1 MTGLDTIPHEILER
15 IAFISATDT
24 LVGPPSS
31 LVTLLTANRHIHARL
46 SFTSNQYLYARIF
59 SAKFDVGES
68 SRRFIDPSSPTILA
82 HELIRR
88 FRVLN
93 RIRAKID
100 SGARPGSA
108 DDGDSVHE
116 LLFHAYLMMLEN
128 AGKNERQLRDY
139 ARMGD
144 WLRGYLFDE
153 HLPSRPRLLHQV
165 DWPPHN
171 DHTSLAMWLFWFL
184 LRPDDYAIDDD
195 STWNVLNVL
204 KVYALGAHKY
214 PLTDPS
220 WVDFRPDSPQPPTHT
235 VHYSNRVQ
243 YPLTDPSWVGFRPDS
258 PQPQPPTHTVHY
270 SGEHQL
276 KTPPL
281 ATPAILSFL
290 TLVNLKAK
298 LIDFSSHLEV
308 PTKPESNEWEY
319 ELGRCLSLSRPE
331 FDNGLTQS
339 FRPGSVEGTWEGIFT
354 YTEFTAYAALL
365 QGAPP
370 PILQKSV
377 IVRHRQT
384 WKLREHHFVVGT
396 GPVVDIAADAVPL
409 SAGDPL
415 RAYFPT
421 GTHIVETRDGL
432 EVRDPNRPTEL
443 RYYRSER
450 LPTPDTPDDDSQATA
465 LVQDIIITGEGH
477 SAWGQFNLVGRVRP
491 CDGFISLC
499 KEYVRAS
506 FSPTPTTL
514 FLATPIL
521 HPLIADPL
529 QPRSLSLNQVDHD
542 RGKWIYRGYL
552 VGNINSNL
560 AGRWRDTLSPAE
572 VPGYEGCFLM
582 TRRR

>member
-1 MTGLDTIPHEILER
+1 MKLDTVPQEILER

-24 LVGPPSS
+24 VVGPPST
-31 LVTLLTANRHIHARL
+31 LVTLLGANRQIHARL
-46 SFTSNQYLYARIF
+46 SFATNQYLYARIF
-59 SAKFDVGES
+59 ASKFDVGPP
-68 SRRFIDPSSPTILA
+68 SRRFTAHSSAGVLA
-82 HELIRR
+82 HELIHR
-88 FRVLN
+88 FRVLH
-93 RIRAKID
+93 RIRAKMD
-100 SGARPGSA
+100 AAARPGSA
-108 DDGDSVHE
+108 GDGDSVHE

-128 AGKNERQLRDY
+128 AGKNEQQLRDY
-139 ARMGD
+139 AKMGD
-144 WLRGYLFDE
+144 WLKGYLFEEKSLGRSRLTCHLE
-153 HLPSRPRLLHQV
+153 H
-165 DWPPHN
+165 WPPQN

-184 LRPDDYAIDDD
+184 LRPDDYTTDDD

-204 KVYALGAHKY
+204 KIYALGAHKY

-220 WVDFRPDSPQPPTHT
+220 WVNFLPESPRDSTHI
-235 VHYSNRVQ
+235 VHY
-243 YPLTDPSWVGFRPDS
+243 FE
-258 PQPQPPTHTVHY
+258 
-270 SGEHQL
+270 EHQF

-290 TLVNLKAK
+290 TLVNLKSK
-298 LIDFSSHLEV
+298 LIDFSAPLEI
-308 PTKPESNEWEY
+308 PMKSDNEWEY

-331 FDNGLTQS
+331 FDNGLTES

-384 WKLREHHFVVGT
+384 WKLREHHFVVGNGT
-396 GPVVDIAADAVPL
+396 PSSVSLPADNSRHAAPGLGVDSNANPL

-421 GTHIVETRDGL
+421 GTHIIETRDGL
-432 EVRDPNRPTEL
+432 EVRDPNRPAEL
-443 RYYRSER
+443 RYYRA
-450 LPTPDTPDDDSQATA
+450 PGPNIPAKDHDDGHDGPPAQ
-465 LVQDIIITGEGH
+465 VQDIIITGEGH

-499 KEYVRAS
+499 KEYV
-506 FSPTPTTL
+506 
-514 FLATPIL
+514 
-521 HPLIADPL
+521 
-529 QPRSLSLNQVDHD
+529 DHD

-560 AGRWRDTLSPAE
+560 AGRWRDTLSPAA

>member
-1 MTGLDTIPHEILER
+1 MIDTVPTEILER

-24 LVGPPSS
+24 LVGPPSTLMT
-31 LVTLLTANRHIHARL
+31 LVAANRQINARL

-59 SAKFDVGES
+59 AFKFDMGPS
-68 SRRFIDPSSPTILA
+68 SRRFTDQSSPAVLA
-82 HELIRR
+82 HELIHR
-88 FRVLN
+88 FRVLQRFRTN
-93 RIRAKID
+93 VD
-100 SGARPGSA
+100 SARPESA
-108 DDGDSVHE
+108 GNGDSVHE
-116 LLFHAYLMMLEN
+116 ALFQAYLMMLEN
-128 AGKNERQLRDY
+128 TGKNEQQLREY

-144 WLRGYLFDE
+144 WLRGYLFEE
-153 HLPSRPRLLHQV
+153 HFPVRSRLSTQV
-165 DWPPHN
+165 EHWPPHN

-184 LRPDDYAIDDD
+184 LRPDDYTTDDD

-204 KVYALGAHKY
+204 KIYALGAHKY

-220 WVDFRPDSPQPPTHT
+220 WVNFLPESPQDSTHI
-235 VHYSNRVQ
+235 VHYSE
-243 YPLTDPSWVGFRPDS
+243 
-258 PQPQPPTHTVHY
+258 
-270 SGEHQL
+270 EHHL
-276 KTPPL
+276 KISPL

-290 TLVNLKAK
+290 TLVNLKAR
-298 LIDFSSHLEV
+298 LIDFSSPLEM
-308 PTKPESNEWEY
+308 PIRAERNEWEY

-331 FDNGLTQS
+331 FGNGLTES
-339 FRPGSVEGTWEGIFT
+339 FRPGSIEGTWEGIFT

-384 WKLREHHFVVGT
+384 WRLREHHFMGN
-396 GPVVDIAADAVPL
+396 GPPLPGNNSGQTASGGSTAAEVDDDAHPL

-421 GTHIVETRDGL
+421 GTHIIETRDGL
-432 EVRDPNRPTEL
+432 EVRDPTRAADL
-443 RYYRSER
+443 RYRRATLGFDVPAKNENSAND
-450 LPTPDTPDDDSQATA
+450 DTNINIGPSQPPHQ
-465 LVQDIIITGEGH
+465 VHDIIITGEGH

-499 KEYVRAS
+499 KEY
-506 FSPTPTTL
+506 L
-514 FLATPIL
+514 
-521 HPLIADPL
+521 
-529 QPRSLSLNQVDHD
+529 DHD

-560 AGRWRDTLSPAE
+560 AGRWRDTLSPAA

>member
-1 MTGLDTIPHEILER
+1 MDAVRQHICLSPSPISTIYRGSMTGLDTIPHEILER

-31 LVTLLTANRHIHARL
+31 LVTLLAANRHIHARL
-46 SFTSNQYLYARIF
+46 SFASNQYLYARIF

-68 SRRFIDPSSPTILA
+68 SRRFIDPSSPTVLA
-82 HELIRR
+82 HELIHR

-93 RIRAKID
+93 RIRARID

-184 LRPDDYAIDDD
+184 LRPDDYEIDDD

-220 WVDFRPDSPQPPTHT
+220 WVDFRPDS
-235 VHYSNRVQ
+235 
-243 YPLTDPSWVGFRPDS
+243 
-258 PQPQPPTHTVHY
+258 PQPPTHTVHY

-308 PTKPESNEWEY
+308 PTKPDSNEWEY

-331 FDNGLTQS
+331 FDHGLTES

-396 GPVVDIAADAVPL
+396 GPVVDVPPDAVPL

-421 GTHIVETRDGL
+421 GTSIVETRDGL
-432 EVRDPNRPTEL
+432 EIRDPNRPTEL
-443 RYYRSER
+443 RYYRPAH
-450 LPTPDTPDDDSQATA
+450 LPTTNTLDDDSEATA

-499 KEYVRAS
+499 KEYV
-506 FSPTPTTL
+506 
-514 FLATPIL
+514 
-521 HPLIADPL
+521 
-529 QPRSLSLNQVDHD
+529 DHD

-560 AGRWRDTLSPAE
+560 AGRWRDTLSPAN
-572 VPGYEGCFLM
+572 VAGYEGCFLM

>member
-1 MTGLDTIPHEILER
+1 MPKLDTVPHEILER
-15 IAFISATDT
+15 IAFISATES
-24 LVGPPSS
+24 LLGPPST
-31 LVTLLTANRHIHARL
+31 LATLLGANRHIYACL
-46 SFTSNQYLYARIF
+46 SFASNHYLYARIF
-59 SAKFDVGES
+59 SSKFDVGPS
-68 SRRFIDPSSPTILA
+68 SRRFIDHSSPTILA
-82 HELIRR
+82 HELIHR

-93 RIRAKID
+93 RIRARID

-108 DDGDSVHE
+108 GDGDSVHE

-128 AGKNERQLRDY
+128 AGKNEQQLRDY
-139 ARMGD
+139 AKMGE
-144 WLRGYLFDE
+144 WLRDYLFEE
-153 HLPSRPRLLHQV
+153 HFSARPRLTTHV
-165 DWPPHN
+165 EHWPPHN
-171 DHTSLAMWLFWFL
+171 EHTSLAMWLFWFL
-184 LRPDDYAIDDD
+184 LRPDDYTMDDD

-204 KVYALGAHKY
+204 KIYALGAHKY

-220 WVDFRPDSPQPPTHT
+220 WVNFLPESPQPSTHI
-235 VHYSNRVQ
+235 VHYS
-243 YPLTDPSWVGFRPDS
+243 
-258 PQPQPPTHTVHY
+258 
-270 SGEHQL
+270 EAHQL

-298 LIDFSSHLEV
+298 LIDLSQSHLDI
-308 PTKPESNEWEY
+308 PLKAESNEWEY

-331 FDNGLTQS
+331 FDNGLTES

-384 WKLREHHFVVGT
+384 WKLREHHFVVST
-396 GPVVDIAADAVPL
+396 RSVPVDAAAVDSHGHPL

-421 GTHIVETRDGL
+421 GTHIIETRDGL

-443 RYYRSER
+443 RYYRS
-450 LPTPDTPDDDSQATA
+450 TMGSNVSSTNDKHNGNGQTQ
-465 LVQDIIITGEGH
+465 VQDIIITGEGH

-506 FSPTPTTL
+506 LRFPLHNSLPSHSKHFLDTYSFASFST
-514 FLATPIL
+514 
-521 HPLIADPL
+521 
-529 QPRSLSLNQVDHD
+529 NQVDHD

-552 VGNINSNL
+552 VGNINGNL
-560 AGRWRDTLSPAE
+560 AGRWRDTLSPAA

>member
-1 MTGLDTIPHEILER
+1 
-15 IAFISATDT
+15 
-24 LVGPPSS
+24 
-31 LVTLLTANRHIHARL
+31 
-46 SFTSNQYLYARIF
+46 
-59 SAKFDVGES
+59 
-68 SRRFIDPSSPTILA
+68 
-82 HELIRR
+82 
-88 FRVLN
+88 
-93 RIRAKID
+93 
-100 SGARPGSA
+100 
-108 DDGDSVHE
+108 VHE

-128 AGKNERQLRDY
+128 TGKNEQQLRDY
-139 ARMGD
+139 AKMGD
-144 WLRGYLFDE
+144 WLRGYLFEE
-153 HLPSRPRLLHQV
+153 HISARPRLTTHV
-165 DWPPHN
+165 EHWPPHN
-171 DHTSLAMWLFWFL
+171 EHTSLAMWLFWFL
-184 LRPDDYAIDDD
+184 LRPDDYTMDDD

-204 KVYALGAHKY
+204 KIYALGAHKY

-220 WVDFRPDSPQPPTHT
+220 WVNFLPESSQPSTHI
-235 VHYSNRVQ
+235 VHYS
-243 YPLTDPSWVGFRPDS
+243 
-258 PQPQPPTHTVHY
+258 
-270 SGEHQL
+270 EAHQL

-298 LIDFSSHLEV
+298 LIDFSQSHLDM
-308 PTKPESNEWEY
+308 PMKAESNEWEY

-331 FDNGLTQS
+331 FDNGLTES

-384 WKLREHHFVVGT
+384 WKLREHHFVVST
-396 GPVVDIAADAVPL
+396 RSVPVDAAAAVDSHGHPL

-421 GTHIVETRDGL
+421 GTHIIETRDGL

-443 RYYRSER
+443 RYYRSTMGSNVSSTNGKHDNE
-450 LPTPDTPDDDSQATA
+450 PQVQ
-465 LVQDIIITGEGH
+465 VQDIIITGEGH

-499 KEYVRAS
+499 KEYV
-506 FSPTPTTL
+506 
-514 FLATPIL
+514 
-521 HPLIADPL
+521 
-529 QPRSLSLNQVDHD
+529 DHD

-560 AGRWRDTLSPAE
+560 AGRWRDTLSPAA

>member
-1 MTGLDTIPHEILER
+1 MASLDTVPHEILER
-15 IAFISATDT
+15 IAFISATET
-24 LVGPPSS
+24 LLGPPSA
-31 LVTLLTANRHIHARL
+31 LVPLLAANRQIHSRL
-46 SFTSNQYLYARIF
+46 SFTSNKYLYARIF
-59 SAKFDVGES
+59 SSKFDVGPS
-68 SRRFIDPSSPTILA
+68 SRRFIDHSSPAVLA
-82 HELIRR
+82 RELIQR

-93 RIRAKID
+93 RIRARMD

-108 DDGDSVHE
+108 GNGDSVHE

-128 AGKNERQLRDY
+128 TGKNELQLRDY

-144 WLRGYLFDE
+144 WLRDYLFEE
-153 HLPSRPRLLHQV
+153 HFSSRPRLTTHV
-165 DWPPHN
+165 EHWPPHN
-171 DHTSLAMWLFWFL
+171 EHTSLAMWLFWFL
-184 LRPDDYAIDDD
+184 LRPDDYETDDD

-204 KVYALGAHKY
+204 KIYALGAHKY

-220 WVDFRPDSPQPPTHT
+220 WVNFLPESPQHATHI
-235 VHYSNRVQ
+235 VHYS
-243 YPLTDPSWVGFRPDS
+243 
-258 PQPQPPTHTVHY
+258 
-270 SGEHQL
+270 EAHQL

-298 LIDFSSHLEV
+298 LIDLSHLEI
-308 PTKPESNEWEY
+308 PMKAESNEWEY

-331 FDNGLTQS
+331 FDNGLTES
-339 FRPGSVEGTWEGIFT
+339 FRPGSIEGTWEGIFT

-377 IVRHRQT
+377 IVRHQQT
-384 WKLREHHFVVGT
+384 WKLREHHFVGST
-396 GPVVDIAADAVPL
+396 GSTPSPAVDASPDGHPL

-421 GTHIVETRDGL
+421 GTHIIETRDGL

-443 RYYRSER
+443 RYYRSAMG
-450 LPTPDTPDDDSQATA
+450 LNATQAQ
-465 LVQDIIITGEGH
+465 VQDIIITGEGH

-499 KEYVRAS
+499 KEYV
-506 FSPTPTTL
+506 
-514 FLATPIL
+514 
-521 HPLIADPL
+521 
-529 QPRSLSLNQVDHD
+529 DHD

-560 AGRWRDTLSPAE
+560 AGRWRDTLSPAA

>member
-1 MTGLDTIPHEILER
+1 MNLDTVPHEILER

-24 LVGPPSS
+24 LVGPPCT
-31 LVTLLTANRHIHARL
+31 LVTLLAANRQINARL

-59 SAKFDVGES
+59 VSKFDVG
-68 SRRFIDPSSPTILA
+68 PSSHRFTHHSSPAVLA
-82 HELIRR
+82 HELVHR
-88 FRVLN
+88 FRVLR
-93 RIRAKID
+93 RIRVRMD
-100 SGARPGSA
+100 SAARPGSA
-108 DDGDSVHE
+108 GDGDSVHE
-116 LLFHAYLMMLEN
+116 MLFHAYLMMLEN
-128 AGKNERQLRDY
+128 AGKNERQLREY
-139 ARMGD
+139 AKMGD
-144 WLRGYLFDE
+144 WLRGYLFEE
-153 HLPSRPRLLHQV
+153 HFPKAISSLIAPLEQ
-165 DWPPHN
+165 WPPQN

-184 LRPDDYAIDDD
+184 LKPDDYTTDDD

-204 KVYALGAHKY
+204 KIYALGAHKY

-220 WVDFRPDSPQPPTHT
+220 WVNFLPDSPPHSTPI
-235 VHYSNRVQ
+235 VHYSEAYQ
-243 YPLTDPSWVGFRPDS
+243 F
-258 PQPQPPTHTVHY
+258 
-270 SGEHQL
+270 

-290 TLVNLKAK
+290 TLVNLKSK
-298 LIDFSSHLEV
+298 PIDFSLPLET
-308 PTKPESNEWEY
+308 PIKPESNEWEY

-331 FDNGLTQS
+331 LDRGLTES

-384 WKLREHHFVVGT
+384 WKLREHHFV
-396 GPVVDIAADAVPL
+396 ADNGAINAVPL
-409 SAGDPL
+409 PTGSVQQPGPVGLGSNLGDSANPLSGGDPL

-421 GTHIVETRDGL
+421 GTHIIETREGL
-432 EVRDPNRPTEL
+432 EVRDPSRPAEL
-443 RYYRSER
+443 RYNRAIPGPHVPARESEGR
-450 LPTPDTPDDDSQATA
+450 DGQPQVQ
-465 LVQDIIITGEGH
+465 VQDIIITGEGH

-499 KEYVRAS
+499 KEYV
-506 FSPTPTTL
+506 
-514 FLATPIL
+514 
-521 HPLIADPL
+521 
-529 QPRSLSLNQVDHD
+529 DHD

-552 VGNINSNL
+552 VGNVNSNL
-560 AGRWRDTLSPAE
+560 AGRWRDTLSPAA

>member
-1 MTGLDTIPHEILER
+1 MNLDTVPQEILER

-24 LVGPPSS
+24 VVGPPSA
-31 LVTLLTANRHIHARL
+31 LVTLLVTNREINARL
-46 SFTSNQYLYARIF
+46 SFASNQYLYARIF
-59 SAKFDVGES
+59 SSKFDAGPS
-68 SRRFIDPSSPTILA
+68 SRRFTGHSTPAVLA
-82 HELIRR
+82 HELVHR
-88 FRVLN
+88 FRVLQ
-93 RIRAKID
+93 RIRAKMD
-100 SGARPGSA
+100 SAARPGSA
-108 DDGDSVHE
+108 GDGDSVHE

-128 AGKNERQLRDY
+128 AGKNEQQLRDY
-139 ARMGD
+139 AKMGD
-144 WLRGYLFDE
+144 WLRGYLFEERSPGRSRLTSHVE
-153 HLPSRPRLLHQV
+153 H
-165 DWPPHN
+165 WPPQN

-184 LRPDDYAIDDD
+184 LRPEDYTNDDD

-204 KVYALGAHKY
+204 KIYALGAHKY

-220 WVDFRPDSPQPPTHT
+220 WVNFLPESPEHATHI
-235 VHYSNRVQ
+235 VHYSE
-243 YPLTDPSWVGFRPDS
+243 
-258 PQPQPPTHTVHY
+258 
-270 SGEHQL
+270 EHQF

-290 TLVNLKAK
+290 TLVNLKSKA
-298 LIDFSSHLEV
+298 IDFPSHIELPV
-308 PTKPESNEWEY
+308 KAESNEWEC

-331 FDNGLTQS
+331 FDNGLTES

-396 GPVVDIAADAVPL
+396 GATSSVPVHSRQGPDLGIDGDVGHDNPL

-421 GTHIVETRDGL
+421 GTHLIETRDGL

-443 RYYRSER
+443 RYRRAPGLTRGKGDEHG
-450 LPTPDTPDDDSQATA
+450 DDVPPPAQ
-465 LVQDIIITGEGH
+465 VQDIIITGEGH

-499 KEYVRAS
+499 KEY
-506 FSPTPTTL
+506 
-514 FLATPIL
+514 I
-521 HPLIADPL
+521 
-529 QPRSLSLNQVDHD
+529 DHD

-560 AGRWRDTLSPAE
+560 AGRWRDTISPAA

>member
-1 MTGLDTIPHEILER
+1 MAKFDTVPHEILER

-24 LVGPPSS
+24 LLGPPST
-31 LVTLLTANRHIHARL
+31 LVTLLVANRRIHARL
-46 SFTSNQYLYARIF
+46 SFASNPYFYARVYH
-59 SAKFDVGES
+59 AKFDVCGS
-68 SRRFIDPSSPTILA
+68 FRRSEAQSSPAVLA
-82 HELIRR
+82 YELVHR
-88 FRVLN
+88 FRLLN
-93 RIRAKID
+93 RIRAKTD
-100 SGARPGSA
+100 AAARPGSA
-108 DDGDSVHE
+108 GDGDSVHE

-128 AGKNERQLRDY
+128 AGKNELQLRGY

-144 WLRGYLFDE
+144 WLRGYLFEDHLASSTRSRVTPHVE
-153 HLPSRPRLLHQV
+153 H
-165 DWPPHN
+165 WPPHN

-184 LRPDDYAIDDD
+184 LRPDDYAVDDD
-195 STWNVLNVL
+195 ATWNILNVL
-204 KVYALGAHKY
+204 KIYALGAHKY

-220 WVDFRPDSPQPPTHT
+220 WVDFLPESPQHSTHT
-235 VHYSNRVQ
+235 VRF
-243 YPLTDPSWVGFRPDS
+243 P
-258 PQPQPPTHTVHY
+258 
-270 SGEHQL
+270 EAHQL

-298 LIDFSSHLEV
+298 LIDFSSHLDLPV
-308 PTKPESNEWEY
+308 QPESNEWEY

-331 FDNGLTQS
+331 FGQVLTDS

-384 WKLREHHFVVGT
+384 WKLREHHFVKHGAT
-396 GPVVDIAADAVPL
+396 YRPPTPGDNLCDGGNSDGGIDNSHPL

-415 RAYFPT
+415 RAYLPT
-421 GTHIVETRDGL
+421 ESRILETSDGLKVHDPHHLTDVQYHRAATGLNERDGDTNESETR
-432 EVRDPNRPTEL
+432 
-443 RYYRSER
+443 
-450 LPTPDTPDDDSQATA
+450 
-465 LVQDIIITGEGH
+465 VQDIIITGEGH

-499 KEYVRAS
+499 KEY
-506 FSPTPTTL
+506 
-514 FLATPIL
+514 I
-521 HPLIADPL
+521 
-529 QPRSLSLNQVDHD
+529 DHD

-552 VGNINSNL
+552 VGNVNSNL
-560 AGRWRDTLSPAE
+560 AGRWRDTLSPAA

-582 TRRR
+582 TRRRDWNAPPPIAVKQ

>member
-1 MTGLDTIPHEILER
+1 MNLDTVPHEILER

-24 LVGPPSS
+24 LLGPPSA
-31 LVTLLTANRHIHARL
+31 LVTLLRANRQIHASL
-46 SFTSNQYLYARIF
+46 SFASNQYLYARIF
-59 SAKFDVGES
+59 SFKFDVGPLS
-68 SRRFIDPSSPTILA
+68 HGGNNGSSPAILA
-82 HELIRR
+82 HELIQR
-88 FRVLN
+88 FRILQ
-93 RIRAKID
+93 RIRAKMD
-100 SGARPGSA
+100 SAARPGTA
-108 DDGDSVHE
+108 EDGDSVHE
-116 LLFHAYLMMLEN
+116 LLLHAYLMMLEN
-128 AGKNERQLRDY
+128 AGKNEKQLRDY

-153 HLPSRPRLLHQV
+153 QYTARSKTTTHLEQ
-165 DWPPHN
+165 WPLHN

-184 LRPDDYAIDDD
+184 LRLDEYTTDDD
-195 STWNVLNVL
+195 STWNILNML
-204 KVYALGAHKY
+204 KIYALGAHKY

-220 WVDFRPDSPQPPTHT
+220 WVNFLPRSPPHT
-235 VHYSNRVQ
+235 TNIVHYS
-243 YPLTDPSWVGFRPDS
+243 
-258 PQPQPPTHTVHY
+258 
-270 SGEHQL
+270 EAHQL

-290 TLVNLKAK
+290 TLVNFKAK
-298 LIDFSSHLEV
+298 LIDFSS
-308 PTKPESNEWEY
+308 PPPIPIKPESHEWEY

-331 FDNGLTQS
+331 LDKGLTQS

-365 QGAPP
+365 QGASPP
-370 PILQKSV
+370 TLQKSV

-384 WKLREHHFVVGT
+384 WKLREHHL
-396 GPVVDIAADAVPL
+396 AAGKSPSGSSTPPIPAAEGDGATDNATPL

-421 GTHIVETRDGL
+421 GTQVIETRDGL
-432 EVRDPNRPTEL
+432 EVYDPNGPAEL
-443 RYYRSER
+443 RYYRAAMGPDSSAKDKSHNTER
-450 LPTPDTPDDDSQATA
+450 PPVQ
-465 LVQDIIITGEGH
+465 VQDIIITGEGH

-499 KEYVRAS
+499 KEYV
-506 FSPTPTTL
+506 
-514 FLATPIL
+514 
-521 HPLIADPL
+521 
-529 QPRSLSLNQVDHD
+529 DHD

-560 AGRWRDTLSPAE
+560 AGRWRDTISPAA

>member
-1 MTGLDTIPHEILER
+1 MAATLDTVPHEILER
-15 IAFISATDT
+15 IAFISATET

-31 LVTLLTANRHIHARL
+31 LVTLLAANRQINGRL
-46 SFTSNQYLYARIF
+46 SFASNQYLYARIF
-59 SAKFDVGES
+59 SSKFDVGPS
-68 SRRFIDPSSPTILA
+68 SRRFTDHSSPTVLA
-82 HELIRR
+82 HELIQR
-88 FRVLN
+88 FRILQ
-93 RIRAKID
+93 RIRAKTD
-100 SGARPGSA
+100 SAARPGSA
-108 DDGDSVHE
+108 GDGDSVHE

-128 AGKNERQLRDY
+128 TGKNEQQLRDY
-139 ARMGD
+139 AKMGD

-153 HLPSRPRLLHQV
+153 HCPVRSRLITHVEQ
-165 DWPPHN
+165 WPPHN

-184 LRPDDYAIDDD
+184 LRPDDYTGDDD

-204 KVYALGAHKY
+204 KIYALGAHKY

-220 WVDFRPDSPQPPTHT
+220 WVNFLPESPQPSTHI
-235 VHYSNRVQ
+235 VHYS
-243 YPLTDPSWVGFRPDS
+243 
-258 PQPQPPTHTVHY
+258 
-270 SGEHQL
+270 EAHQL

-298 LIDFSSHLEV
+298 LIDLSSPLAL
-308 PTKPESNEWEY
+308 PMKPESNEWEY

-331 FDNGLTQS
+331 FDKGLTES

-384 WKLREHHFVVGT
+384 WKLREHHFVAANSAS
-396 GPVVDIAADAVPL
+396 PVPGNHPSPASDYEEDSDNANPL

-421 GTHIVETRDGL
+421 GTHIKETREGL
-432 EVRDPNRPTEL
+432 EVRDPNRPAEL
-443 RYYRSER
+443 RYTRAAVGANIPPNDNQNES
-450 LPTPDTPDDDSQATA
+450 DSLSRVQ
-465 LVQDIIITGEGH
+465 VQDIIITGEGH

-499 KEYVRAS
+499 KEY
-506 FSPTPTTL
+506 L
-514 FLATPIL
+514 
-521 HPLIADPL
+521 
-529 QPRSLSLNQVDHD
+529 DHD

-560 AGRWRDTLSPAE
+560 AGRWRDTLSPAA